1 MATTDTT
8 SNLPL
13 KMVPVVDIDHAHATA
28 VASTDS
34 EAYSTS
40 PPISTSLSAVPRQL
54 GSFRPENPPTCL
66 SPDTPVD
73 VIGSSHSQLSLLS
86 PQKHGRILLVGS
98 GPGHPSLLTM
108 ATHTAL
114 TQWADLVLSDKLV
127 PQTILALIPKHVGVR
142 IAKKIPG
149 NVESAQIEM
158 MEAAVEA
165 ANQGLTVVRLKQG
178 DPVIYGRAGEEILYF
193 RSHGF
198 EPLVIPGVSSALAAP
213 TFAGI
218 PITQRGVAESFIVCT
233 GVGRKGK
240 DVLLP
245 GYIRGRTLILL
256 MGVARLS
263 QLITALV
270 DTSTSQSRRDGV
282 AFPPY
287 TPIAIIERASM
298 PDQRVITSTLR
309 DIVKALDSNG
319 EQKPPG
325 MMVVGWSVLALSGNG
340 DVTVL
345 DDEYNEKLDEER
357 VSRWLGESDAVGWKV
372 QEGLD
377 TRWENL

>member
-1 MATTDTT
+1 M
-8 SNLPL
+8 
-13 KMVPVVDIDHAHATA
+13 
-28 VASTDS
+28 
-34 EAYSTS
+34 
-40 PPISTSLSAVPRQL
+40 
-54 GSFRPENPPTCL
+54 
-66 SPDTPVD
+66 PD
-73 VIGSSHSQLSLLS
+73 
-86 PQKHGRILLVGS
+86 
-98 GPGHPSLLTM
+98 
-108 ATHTAL
+108 
-114 TQWADLVLSDKLV
+114 
-127 PQTILALIPKHVGVR
+127 TILALIPKHVSVHV
-142 IAKKIPG
+142 ANKSPG

-165 ANQGLTVVRLKQG
+165 ANKGLTVVRLKQG

-198 EPLVIPGVSSALAAP
+198 EPLVIPGVSSAIAAP

-218 PITQRGVAESFIVCT
+218 PITQRGVAESFVVCT

-245 GYIRGRTLILL
+245 GYVRSRTLILL

-263 QLITALV
+263 QLITALS
-270 DTSTSQSRRDGV
+270 DTSTSQNRRDGV

-298 PDQRVITSTLR
+298 PDQRVITSTLK
-309 DIVKALDSNG
+309 DIVEALNSNG
-319 EQKPPG
+319 EQRPPG
-325 MMVVGWSVLALSGNG
+325 TMVIGWSVLALSGNG

-345 DDEYNEKLDEER
+345 DDEESDEER
-357 VSRWLGESDAVGWKV
+357 VSRWLGENGAVGWKV

-377 TRWENL
+377 KGWENLSRIHEIWLDSSRNNETN